1 MAKQSEALEINL
13 NQGKKNLEFVSS
25 LSRATKSV
33 LSKREKQSEKGK
45 EKKKSSYTKRGR
57 ESTFWKNIK
66 EITPSIHWTR
76 IETYGTPGIPD
87 LLGVLVHEAKNISFW
102 CELKIAKGMCLN
114 LSPFQ
119 ISWNIKRY
127 QLCKDNFILAK
138 IPETKEIMMWEGS
151 YARELATNYREVTPL
166 FTLIEPY
173 KDVLEPELK
182 RVLELVP

>member
-1 MAKQSEALEINL
+1 MVNRQAEQDTNLSQTKKGWGLDLLSLRKEKLELSKQEKLL
-13 NQGKKNLEFVSS
+13 QKGKKKKKDS
-25 LSRATKSV
+25 LI
-33 LSKREKQSEKGK
+33 KRGK
-45 EKKKSSYTKRGR
+45 ESG
-57 ESTFWKNIK
+57 FWKRIK
-66 EITPSIHWTR
+66 DITPSIDWTR

-87 LLGVLVHEAKNISFW
+87 LLGVLVHEPKNISFW

-138 IPETKEIMMWEGS
+138 IPETKEIMMWEGAC
-151 YARELATNYREVTPL
+151 ARELATNYTEICPL
-166 FTLIEPY
+166 FTIVQPY
-173 KDVLEPELK
+173 KDAFEPELK

>member
-1 MAKQSEALEINL
+1 MVNRQAVQDTNLSQTKKGWGSDLLSLRKEKLELLKQ
-13 NQGKKNLEFVSS
+13 
-25 LSRATKSV
+25 
-33 LSKREKQSEKGK
+33 EKLLQKGK
-45 EKKKSSYTKRGR
+45 RKKKDSLIKRGK
-57 ESTFWKNIK
+57 ESGFWKRIK
-66 EITPSIHWTR
+66 DITPNIDWTR

-87 LLGVLVHEAKNISFW
+87 LLGVLVREPKNISFW
-102 CELKIAKGMCLN
+102 CELKIADTLCLR

>member
-1 MAKQSEALEINL
+1 MAKQSEVLETNL
-13 NQGKKNLEFVSS
+13 NQGKKNLEFASS
-25 LSRATKSV
+25 LSRVTKFA
-33 LSKREKQSEKGK
+33 LSKREKQSERGK
-45 EKKKSSYTKRGR
+45 EKKKSSYIKRGR

-66 EITPSIHWTR
+66 EITPSVHWTR

-87 LLGVLVHEAKNISFW
+87 LLGVLVHEPKNISFW

-138 IPETKEIMMWEGS
+138 IPETREIMMWEGAC
-151 YARELATNYREVTPL
+151 ARELATNYTEICPL
-166 FTLIEPY
+166 FTIAQPY
-173 KDVLEPELK
+173 KDALEPELK

>member
-1 MAKQSEALEINL
+1 MSK
-13 NQGKKNLEFVSS
+13 V
-25 LSRATKSV
+25 TKFA
-33 LSKREKQSEKGK
+33 LSKREKQSERGK
-45 EKKKSSYTKRGR
+45 EKKKSSYTKRGK

-87 LLGVLVHEAKNISFW
+87 LLGVLVHEPKNISFW

-138 IPETKEIMMWEGS
+138 IPKTREIMMWEGAC
-151 YARELATNYREVTPL
+151 ARELATNYTEISPL
-166 FTLIEPY
+166 FTIAQPY
-173 KDVLEPELK
+173 KDALEPELK

>member
-1 MAKQSEALEINL
+1 MVNRQAEQDTNL
-13 NQGKKNLEFVSS
+13 NQTKKGWELDLLSLRKEKLE
-25 LSRATKSV
+25 
-33 LSKREKQSEKGK
+33 LSKQEKLLQKGK
-45 EKKKSSYTKRGR
+45 RKKKDSLIKRGK
-57 ESTFWKNIK
+57 ESGFWKRIK
-66 EITPSIHWTR
+66 DITPNIDWTR

-87 LLGVLVHEAKNISFW
+87 LLGVLVREPKNISFW
-102 CELKIAKGMCLN
+102 CELKIADTLCLR

>member
-1 MAKQSEALEINL
+1 MAKQSEVLATNL
-13 NQGKKNLEFVSS
+13 NHNKKNLESDLL
-25 LSRATKSV
+25 LSKETKFA
-33 LSKREKQSEKGK
+33 LSKREKQSERGRG
-45 EKKKSSYTKRGR
+45 KKKSSTTKRGK

-87 LLGVLVHEAKNISFW
+87 LLGVLVHEPKNISFW

-138 IPETKEIMMWEGS
+138 IPETREIMMWEGS
-151 YARELATNYREVTPL
+151 CARELAVNYREVSPL
-166 FTLIEPY
+166 FTIAQPY
-173 KDVLEPELK
+173 KDAFEPELK